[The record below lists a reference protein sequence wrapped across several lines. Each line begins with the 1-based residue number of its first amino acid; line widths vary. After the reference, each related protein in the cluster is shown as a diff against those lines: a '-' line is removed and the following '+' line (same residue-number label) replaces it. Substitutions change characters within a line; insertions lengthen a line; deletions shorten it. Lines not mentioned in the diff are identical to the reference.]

1 MTNKK
6 ALMLK
11 NSLVCSAVLTALS
24 SMPLYAAQSDA
35 QAETEEVE
43 RIMVT
48 SRRKSESV
56 IEIPMN
62 VSTVGAMEIA
72 DRNLLSKE
80 DLFRTIAGAAS
91 PRGELVLR
99 GLSGGNESGGTTT
112 SEIGTTTTFTD
123 GVPYDFSDLYDV
135 ERVEVLRGPQGTLY
149 GSNAIG
155 GTVRIITTKPQ
166 LNEFEVKASMQ
177 VNSEKGVDGL
187 DQRLYAT
194 VNLPIANEVALRVT
208 GSTSDQPLSIT
219 NVNTG
224 VQGNIRSNFLRAQLL
239 WQPQDDLSINL
250 GFIHDEYERIGTDT
264 ADVVHGEAWDPNIEP
279 WENITGGSSYEASLT
294 ANPNAPFGYDV
305 EIIGLNENNHCV
317 NSRVECKSSGYIAG
331 GTDPRYNAWELMD
344 RRTNDDTNM
353 ITLNI
358 EHDNLFDFASLSYAG
373 SFRNYDDYVGISSNW
388 SRSDGSDMFRTW
400 LVNDFQRKRTTHEL
414 RFGSID
420 EDSNFDWTVGYFFDK
435 DEKGSGPNR
444 QDQYHGD
451 GDVGKAIASAFWG
464 DYWGYFGGEW
474 EGNDGE
480 LQVINN
486 VAELGMFYW
495 GNPDINYSEETLVS
509 YEQEQSFFGEMSYT
523 LDAGDMGEFEFTA
536 GIRFYELE
544 DREKSEIKGIWSA
557 PADEDSRPDLAEG
570 TPYVNKPDQ
579 GGKESGNRKKFS
591 VSWRPDASM
600 SVYALYS
607 EGYRPG
613 GNNIANLPQACRN
626 DDNAQFFQTRYESD
640 SIDNYEVGYKGMLF
654 GNKMRVSTAVYQIDW
669 TGVQA
674 EIGMGC
680 GFSFLANAAAAR
692 SRGLELETSTS
703 LTDDLTF
710 TFNAGYVAAEMI
722 EDVESIGAEAGDD
735 MTQVPKYNVY
745 MALDQ
750 GFQVF
755 NRQAFVRL
763 DIEAYGEYKT
773 HFKAVDEDTVAAYE
787 KVNLSGRIELADG
800 INASLHINNLFDKE
814 IITWRSTTGN
824 GYGNYHYIDYASA
837 RNVTM
842 RLDFTF

>member
-1 MTNKK
+1 MKPQGNNMPNNK
-6 ALMLK
+6 ALLLK

-24 SMPLYAAQSDA
+24 SMPLHAVESDA
-35 QAETEEVE
+35 KADSEQVE

-48 SRRKSESV
+48 SRRKSESI

-99 GLSGGNESGGTTT
+99 GLSGGNDSGGTTV
-112 SEIGTTTTFTD
+112 SEIGTTSTFTD

-166 LNEFEVKASMQ
+166 LDEFEIKTSVQ

-194 VNLPIANEVALRVT
+194 VNLPIADEVALRVT
-208 GSTSDQPLSIT
+208 GSTSDQPLSVT

-224 VQGNIRSNFLRAQLL
+224 VQGNTRANFLRAQLL
-239 WQPQDDLSINL
+239 WQPQDDLSFNI

-264 ADVVHGEAWDPNIEP
+264 SDVAR
-279 WENITGGSSYEASLT
+279 GGAAYEALLT
-294 ANPNAPFGYDV
+294 SNPDADFGYDV
-305 EIIGLNENNHCV
+305 EIQEGAACDAG
-317 NSRVECKSSGYIAG
+317 RVECLSSGYIAG

-353 ITLNI
+353 FTLNI
-358 EHDNLFDFASLSYAG
+358 EHANLFDFASLSYAG
-373 SFRNYDDYVGISSNW
+373 SFRNYDDYVGLSSNW
-388 SRSDGSDMFRTW
+388 SRSDGGDMFRSW
-400 LVNDFQRKRTTHEL
+400 IVSDFQKKRTTHEL

-420 EDSNFDWTVGYFFDK
+420 EDSNFDWTVGYFYDK
-435 DEKGSGPNR
+435 DEKGKGPNI
-444 QDQYHGD
+444 QHQYHGN

-474 EGNDGE
+474 EGNNGE

-486 VAELGMFYW
+486 VAELGDFYW
-495 GNPDINYSEETLVS
+495 GNPDINYSEQILVQ
-509 YEQEQSFFGEMSYT
+509 YTQEQSFFGEMSYT

-536 GIRFYELE
+536 GIRFYDLE
-544 DREKSEIKGIWSA
+544 DRESSEIKGIWSA
-557 PADEDSRPDLAEG
+557 PASEDSRPDLPEG

-579 GGKESGNRKKFS
+579 GGEESGNRKKFS
-591 VSWRPDASM
+591 VSWRPDDSM

-613 GNNIANLPQACRN
+613 GNNVANLPQACRN
-626 DDNAQFFQTRYESD
+626 DDNAKFFQTRYESD
-640 SIDNYEVGYKGMLF
+640 SIDNYELGYKGMLF
-654 GNKMRVSTAVYQIDW
+654 GNKMRVSAAVYQIDW

-674 EIGMGC
+674 VIEMGC
-680 GFSFLANAAAAR
+680 GFDFTANGAAAR

-710 TFNAGYVAAEMI
+710 TFNAGYVAAEML
-722 EDVESIGAEAGDD
+722 EDVESISAKAGDD

-750 GFQVF
+750 GFQAF

-763 DIEAYGEYKT
+763 DVEAYGEYKT
-773 HFKAVDEDTVAAYE
+773 HFKAADEDTVAAYE
-787 KVNLSGRIELADG
+787 KVNLSGRIELTDG

-814 IITWRSTTGN
+814 IITWRSTTGQS
-824 GYGNYHYIDYASA
+824 YGNYHYIEYENG

>member
-1 MTNKK
+1 MSNKK
-6 ALMLK
+6 AFLLK
-11 NSLVCSAVLTALS
+11 NSLVCTAVLSALS
-24 SMPLYAAQSDA
+24 SMPLYAA
-35 QAETEEVE
+35 ETEVQAKENNIE

-72 DRNLLSKE
+72 DRNLLGKE

-99 GLSGGNESGGTTT
+99 GLSGGNTAGGTVA
-112 SEIGTTTTFTD
+112 SQIGTTSTFTD

-166 LNEFEVKASMQ
+166 LNEFEIKASLQ
-177 VNSEKGVDGL
+177 VNSEENVDGL

-194 VNLPIANEVALRVT
+194 INLPIADEFALRVT

-224 VQGNIRSNFLRAQLL
+224 VQGNIRANFLRAQLL
-239 WQPQDDLSINL
+239 WQPQDDLSVNL
-250 GFIHDEYERIGTDT
+250 GFIHDQYERIGTDT
-264 ADVVHGEAWDPNIEP
+264 ADVA
-279 WENITGGSSYEASLT
+279 TGGAAYEALLT
-294 ANPNAPFGYDV
+294 ANPDAPFGYDV
-305 EIIGLNENNHCV
+305 DIQEGAACDKG
-317 NSRVECKSSGYIAG
+317 RVECLSSGYIAG

-358 EHDNLFDFASLSYAG
+358 EHANLFDFASLSYAG
-373 SFRNYDDYVGISSNW
+373 SYRDYDDYVGTSANW
-388 SRSDGSDMFRTW
+388 SRSDGGDMFRTW
-400 LVNDFQRKRTTHEL
+400 LINDFQRKRTTHEL

-435 DEKGSGPNR
+435 DEMGKGNNR

-474 EGNDGE
+474 EGNNGE

-486 VAELGMFYW
+486 VAELGQFYW
-495 GNPDINYSEETLVS
+495 GNPDINYSEEVLVS

-523 LDAGDMGEFEFTA
+523 LDAGDMGEFEFTT

-544 DREKSEIKGIWSA
+544 DREKTEIKGIWGSTA
-557 PADEDSRPDLAEG
+557 NEDNRSDLPEG
-570 TPYVNKPDQ
+570 TPYIGRPDQ

-591 VSWRPDASM
+591 VSWRPDDSM

-613 GNNIANLPQACRN
+613 GNNIATLPQACRN
-626 DDNAQFFQTRYESD
+626 DDNAGFFQTRYESD
-640 SIDNYEVGYKGMLF
+640 SIDNYEVGYKASLF

-674 EIGMGC
+674 EIAMGC
-680 GFSFLANAAAAR
+680 GFRFTANAASAR
-692 SRGLELETSTS
+692 SRGLEIETSTN
-703 LTDDLTF
+703 LTDDLTL
-710 TFNAGYVAAEMI
+710 TVNAGYVAAEML
-722 EDVESIGAEAGDD
+722 EDVESIGAKAGDD
-735 MTQVPKYNVY
+735 MTQVPNYNVY

-763 DIEAYGEYKT
+763 DLEAYGEYKS
-773 HFKAVDEDTVAAYE
+773 HFKADAEDTIPSYE

-800 INASLHINNLFDKE
+800 INASLHINNLLDKE
-814 IITWRSTTGN
+814 IIDWRSTTGN
-824 GYGNYHYIDYASA
+824 GYGNYHYIDYADG

>member
-1 MTNKK
+1 MNPQENIMPKTK

-24 SMPLYAAQSDA
+24 SMPLYAAASDA
-35 QAETEEVE
+35 NAETEKVE

-48 SRRKSESV
+48 ARRKSESI

-99 GLSGGNESGGTTT
+99 GLSGSNDSGGTTQ
-112 SEIGTTTTFTD
+112 SNIGTTTTFTD

-166 LNEFEVKASMQ
+166 LDEFEIKTSVQ
-177 VNSEKGVDGL
+177 VNSEKGVDGF

-194 VNLPIANEVALRVT
+194 VNLPIADEVALRVT
-208 GSTSDQPLSIT
+208 ASTSDQPLSVT

-224 VQGNIRSNFLRAQLL
+224 VQGNTRANFLRAQLL
-239 WQPQDDLSINL
+239 WQPHDDLSFNV

-264 ADVVHGEAWDPNIEP
+264 SDVAR
-279 WENITGGSSYEASLT
+279 GGAAYEALLT
-294 ANPNAPFGYDV
+294 SNPSADFGYDV
-305 EIIGLNENNHCV
+305 EIQEGAACDAG
-317 NSRVECKSSGYIAG
+317 RVECLSSGYIAG

-358 EHDNLFDFASLSYAG
+358 EHANLFDFASLSYAG
-373 SFRNYDDYVGISSNW
+373 SFRHYDDYVGLSSNW
-388 SRSDGSDMFRTW
+388 SRSDGGDMFRTW
-400 LVNDFQRKRTTHEL
+400 IVSDFQKKRTTHEL

-420 EDSNFDWTVGYFFDK
+420 EDSNFDWTVGYFYDK
-435 DEKGSGPNR
+435 DEKGKGPNI
-444 QDQYHGD
+444 QHQYHGD

-464 DYWGYFGGEW
+464 DYLSGEW
-474 EGNDGE
+474 EGNNGE

-495 GNPDINYSEETLVS
+495 DNPDVNYSEAILAQ
-509 YEQEQSFFGEMSYT
+509 YKREQSFFGEISYT
-523 LDAGDMGEFEFTA
+523 LDAGDMGEFEFTG

-544 DREKSEIKGIWSA
+544 DNEKSEIKGIWGSA
-557 PADEDSRPDLAEG
+557 NCIPDADEGETDCERARPDLDYG
-570 TPYVNKPDQ
+570 VHFVNTPDQ
-579 GGKESGNRKKFS
+579 GGKESGNRKKLS
-591 VSWRPDASM
+591 VSWRPDSSM

-613 GNNIANLPQACRN
+613 GNNIATLPQACRN
-626 DDNAQFFQTRYESD
+626 DDNAKFFQTRYESD

-674 EIGMGC
+674 VIEMGC
-680 GFSFLANAAAAR
+680 GFDFTANAATAR
-692 SRGLELETSTS
+692 SRGLELETTTS

-710 TFNAGYVAAEMI
+710 TFNAGYVAAEML
-722 EDVESIGAEAGDD
+722 EAVESIGAKAGDD

-750 GFQVF
+750 GFKVF

-763 DIEAYGEYKT
+763 DVEAYGEYKT
-773 HFKAVDEDTVAAYE
+773 HFKADDEDTVAAYE
-787 KVNLSGRIELADG
+787 KVNLSGRIELSDG

-824 GYGNYHYIDYASA
+824 SYGNYHYIEYANS
-837 RNVTM
+837 RNITM

>member
-1 MTNKK
+1 MKPQGNNMSNNK
-6 ALMLK
+6 ALLLK

-24 SMPLYAAQSDA
+24 SMPLYAVESDA
-35 QAETEEVE
+35 KADSEQVE

-99 GLSGGNESGGTTT
+99 GLSGGNDSGGTTV
-112 SEIGTTTTFTD
+112 SEIGTTSTFTD

-166 LNEFEVKASMQ
+166 LDEFEIKTSVQ

-194 VNLPIANEVALRVT
+194 VNLPIADEVALRVT
-208 GSTSDQPLSIT
+208 GSTSDQPLSVT

-224 VQGNIRSNFLRAQLL
+224 VQGNTRANFLRAQLL
-239 WQPQDDLSINL
+239 WQPQDDLSFNI

-264 ADVVHGEAWDPNIEP
+264 SDVAR
-279 WENITGGSSYEASLT
+279 GGAAYEALLT
-294 ANPNAPFGYDV
+294 SNPDADFGYDV
-305 EIIGLNENNHCV
+305 EIQEGAACDAG
-317 NSRVECKSSGYIAG
+317 RVECLSSGYVAG

-353 ITLNI
+353 FTLNI
-358 EHDNLFDFASLSYAG
+358 EHANLFDFASLSYAG
-373 SFRNYDDYVGISSNW
+373 SFRDYDDYVGLSSNW
-388 SRSDGSDMFRTW
+388 SRSDGGDMFRSW
-400 LVNDFQRKRTTHEL
+400 IVSDFQKKRTTHEL

-435 DEKGSGPNR
+435 DEKGKGPNI
-444 QDQYHGD
+444 QHQYHGN

-474 EGNDGE
+474 EGNNGE
-480 LQVINN
+480 IEVINN
-486 VAELGMFYW
+486 VAELGNFYW
-495 GNPDINYSEETLVS
+495 DNPDVNYSEQVLVQ
-509 YEQEQSFFGEMSYT
+509 YTQEQSFFGEMSYT
-523 LDAGDMGEFEFTA
+523 LDAGEMGEFEFTA
-536 GIRFYELE
+536 GIRFYDLE
-544 DREKSEIKGIWSA
+544 DREKSEIKGIWGSVNCT
-557 PADEDSRPDLAEG
+557 PDADEGETDCERARPDLDYG
-570 TPYVNKPDQ
+570 VNFVNTPDQ

-591 VSWRPDASM
+591 VSWRPDDSM

-613 GNNIANLPQACRN
+613 GNNVATLPQACRN

-640 SIDNYEVGYKGMLF
+640 SIDNYELGYKGMLF
-654 GNKMRVSTAVYQIDW
+654 GNKMRVSTAIYQIDW

-674 EIGMGC
+674 VIEMGC
-680 GFSFLANAAAAR
+680 GFDFTANGAAAR

-703 LTDDLTF
+703 LT
-710 TFNAGYVAAEMI
+710 GYVAAEML
-722 EDVESIGAEAGDD
+722 EDVESISAKAGDD

-750 GFQVF
+750 GFQAF

-763 DIEAYGEYKT
+763 DVEAYGEYKT
-773 HFKAVDEDTVAAYE
+773 HFKAADEDTVAAYE
-787 KVNLSGRIELADG
+787 KVNLSGRIELTDG
-800 INASLHINNLFDKE
+800 INASLHINNLFDKD

-824 GYGNYHYIDYASA
+824 SYGNYHYIEYENG